1 MFRQIRFLKG
11 VDGISGKLGFG
22 FGLAFFL
29 DVDALVI
36 LLINVFVQDELTT
49 DGIKG
54 GAIGFDLEVHEV
66 TAGHVTWAEGELAFA
81 EVVDLFELGA
91 RLFEVTADACD
102 ELFDGFFF
110 ALHVEDNHGFVF
122 AFHLDV
128 EVWFR
133 EIRCG

>member
-11 VDGISGKLGFG
+11 VDNISGKLGFG

-36 LLINVFVQDELTT
+36 LLINVFVQDELTA
-49 DGIKG
+49 DGIEG
-54 GAIGFDLEVHEV
+54 CAVGFDLEVHEV

-81 EVVDLFELGA
+81 EVVDLLEFGA